1 MLPCALLTP
10 IVQIMGDVLVAEG
23 QFMLGDVTA
32 RLMPVGVICSLA
44 CGSLELIDKELLP
57 DSVVSP

>member
-1 MLPCALLTP
+1 
-10 IVQIMGDVLVAEG
+10 MGDVLLAEG